1 MATKPKRKILR
12 IIRRSCLTGHA
23 VWVMQ
28 GRSSDT
34 VRMHYWRACRKEIER
49 FRKWASV
56 VERRR
61 SNIMRMISDMTAG
74 LPAVGDIPPA
84 TAAAL
89 KELRRMAEREPDR
102 DLSFYEHIVEERRR
116 KNKRNTDYGK

>member
-1 MATKPKRKILR
+1 
-12 IIRRSCLTGHA
+12 
-23 VWVMQ
+23 
-28 GRSSDT
+28 
-34 VRMHYWRACRKEIER
+34 
-49 FRKWASV
+49 
-56 VERRR
+56 
-61 SNIMRMISDMTAG
+61 MRMISDMTAG